1 MDKDLKIMLLVVD
14 NHNCAFFQN
23 RFIPT
28 EQQRMIETGPQGK
41 YRSGS
46 LFIGSEN

>member
-1 MDKDLKIMLLVVD
+1 MDKDLKIMFPVVD

-28 EQQRMIETGPQGK
+28 EEQRMIEKGPQGK
-41 YRSGS
+41 YRSS
-46 LFIGSEN
+46 TLFMRV